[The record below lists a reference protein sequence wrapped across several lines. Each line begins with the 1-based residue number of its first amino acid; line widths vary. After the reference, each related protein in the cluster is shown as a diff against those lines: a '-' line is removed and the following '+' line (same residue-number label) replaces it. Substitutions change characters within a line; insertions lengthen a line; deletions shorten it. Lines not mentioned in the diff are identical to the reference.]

1 MPGPSV
7 KIDAPWF
14 DLDSTEDLGTDGV
27 VLLLAALAYCATQSS
42 DGRISGTR
50 LRRLWPAID
59 NPDVVS
65 RLIKAGELSESGE
78 DEFLIIH
85 WEEFILSAE
94 YVDKQRE
101 QWKTR
106 QKISRDNAKRAQLHG
121 EGDHSMCDRCAV
133 VKAHA
138 RGDHSQCGDHQ
149 WTDGVTRDTH
159 RDSIGDSDRESLP
172 SYPTRPYPTRPLGR
186 GGEEEGRAPS
196 RPASPGSAGA
206 PPVDPATW
214 RYGPPAE
221 VIARG
226 IVVNIE
232 EFEE

>member
-14 DLDSTEDLGTDGV
+14 DLDSTENLGTDGV
-27 VLLLAALAYCATQSS
+27 VLLLAALAYSATQSS

-59 NPDVVS
+59 NPEVVT
-65 RLIKAGELSESGE
+65 RLTKAGELIEYGE

-85 WEEFILSAE
+85 WEEFILTSA
-94 YVDKQRE
+94 YVEKQRD

-106 QKISRDNAKRAQLHG
+106 QRISRDNAKRAQLHS
-121 EGDHSMCDRCAV
+121 EGNHSMCDRCTV

-138 RGDHSQCGDHQ
+138 NGDHSQCGDHR
-149 WTDGVTRDTH
+149 WTDGVTRDSP
-159 RDSIGDSDRESLP
+159 RDSDRESRP
-172 SYPTRPYPTRPLGR
+172 TYPTRSDPTRPLGR
-186 GGEEEGRAPS
+186 GGEEEGRAPG

-206 PPVDPATW
+206 PPVESSAW

-221 VIARG
+221 MVARG
-226 IVVNIE
+226 IVVNTE
-232 EFEE
+232 NE